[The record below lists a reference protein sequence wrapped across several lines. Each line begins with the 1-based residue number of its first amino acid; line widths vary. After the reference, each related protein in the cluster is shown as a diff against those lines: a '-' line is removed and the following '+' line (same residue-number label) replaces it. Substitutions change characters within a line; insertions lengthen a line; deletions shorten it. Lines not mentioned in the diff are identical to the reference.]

1 MRIGDLEA
9 GRESKLPY
17 SVRKKMWFGTIRKTK
32 IKEYDRKIGKQ
43 FE

>member
-17 SVRKKMWFGTIRKTK
+17 SVRKKMWFGTIKKNKNQRVRQEDWEA
-32 IKEYDRKIGKQ
+32 I
-43 FE
+43 